1 MGQLQRIGPRLVAV
15 TMTLLCAGCSDSYRM
30 APRADVGQQSYGR
43 YTSTRG
49 SSADR
54 RATPTY
60 RNGTRPTYSSQAY
73 RNPRTYSR
81 YDGVAT
87 GGVPAYNGYAPNWNA
102 PANTGPYN
110 APNSYVAP
118 NGYGA
123 PNGYTNGWNAVPAQP
138 YPPQAYPPQTYQQPA
153 YPPQVYPQQGYP
165 QPVYPQ
171 QAYPQPVY
179 PGQAY
184 PAPTYP
190 ASIYQPFPAPAYPP
204 YPQPTY
210 PPRPASYA
218 NPPYGAVTPSY
229 DGRSAYPNSGDNG
242 GYSSRPLSQAT
253 PLEDGGSRL
262 DDGRL
267 STSSTPALR
276 TAGNRTA
283 PRTVQSASLPPPAQ
297 RKSYAA
303 PTPARAAPQTLEA
316 QARAI
321 DQGRRSPVASAP
333 LPQRR
338 PSVAASKRATTPD
351 KPKAAPTRQ
360 STSRPVNEAASLRPV
375 RSDTIRFLP
384 IIGAPATIVTPLSRH
399 LANAAR
405 ASGIV
410 IKAANVDNGSHFL
423 KGYLATFRSGDGVTV
438 SYVWDV
444 LDKTGERL
452 HRIQGKQDIAYAGGD
467 LWAAVPGRTLQTIAQ
482 DTIAAYR
489 RWQGSQ
495 TS

>member
-15 TMTLLCAGCSDSYRM
+15 SMTLLCIGCSDSYRM

-43 YTSTRG
+43 YASTRG
-49 SSADR
+49 SSDR

-60 RNGTRPTYSSQAY
+60 RNGTRPAYSSQAY
-73 RNPRTYSR
+73 RDPRAYSR
-81 YDGVAT
+81 YDNVAT

-102 PANTGPYN
+102 PANPGPY
-110 APNSYVAP
+110 PAP
-118 NGYGA
+118 NGYAA
-123 PNGYTNGWNAVPAQP
+123 PTGYANGWNAMPAQT
-138 YPPQAYPPQTYQQPA
+138 YPPQTY
-153 YPPQVYPQQGYP
+153 PPQAYP

-179 PGQAY
+179 PQPAYPGQAY
-184 PAPTYP
+184 PAPAYP
-190 ASIYQPFPAPAYPP
+190 ASIYQPYPAPAYPA

-210 PPRPASYA
+210 PPQPASYA
-218 NPPYGAVTPSY
+218 NPPYGAVTPY
-229 DGRSAYPNSGDNG
+229 DGRSAYPNSGNSG
-242 GYSSRPLSQAT
+242 GYSSQPLSQAT
-253 PLEDGGSRL
+253 PLEDEGRGL
-262 DDGRL
+262 DEGRL
-267 STSSTPALR
+267 STSSTPAFR
-276 TAGNRTA
+276 TAGNSPA
-283 PRTVQSASLPPPAQ
+283 PRTVQSAPLPPPAPV
-297 RKSYAA
+297 KSYAA
-303 PTPARAAPQTLEA
+303 PSPARAAPQTLDA
-316 QARAI
+316 QARAV
-321 DQGRRSPVASAP
+321 DQGRRSPVASTP

-338 PSVAASKRATTPD
+338 PPVAASGRETTPA
-351 KPKAAPTRQ
+351 KPKTAPTRQ
-360 STSRPVNEAASLRPV
+360 STYRPTNEAASRAPV
-375 RSDTIRFLP
+375 RGDTIRFLP
-384 IIGAPATIVTPLSRH
+384 IIGAPATIITPLSRH

-410 IKAANVDNGSHFL
+410 IKAANVDNGSHIL
-423 KGYLATFRSGDGVTV
+423 KGYLAAFRSGDGVTV

-489 RWQGSQ
+489 RWQGAQ